1 MNRKYRSVLLWSTV
15 YVIILGIGYG
25 MIWLV
30 SGLSNQNGE
39 VVDIQ
44 INDKDFS
51 AGPSDGEITLV
62 EYSDFQC
69 PACAVWYPILNQLKS
84 DAEIKDQLRIIYR
97 FFPLS
102 QIHTNAE
109 LSSRSAY
116 AAGQQ
121 NKFWE
126 YHDLLFEKQEEWSG
140 LSTSLARERFI
151 AYAEAV
157 GVDRERFISDTD
169 STESKKAV
177 QDSYNEGSKF
187 GVNSTPTFF
196 VNGVKLR
203 SVKSYEELKS
213 VLLSSRATPN
223 P

>member
-1 MNRKYRSVLLWSTV
+1 MS
-15 YVIILGIGYG
+15 VIILGIGYG

-116 AAGQQ
+116 AAGKQ

-126 YHDLLFEKQEEWSG
+126 YHDVLFEKQEEWSK
-140 LSTSLARERFI
+140 LSTPLAKERFI

-169 STESKKAV
+169 SSEARKVIK
-177 QDSYNEGSKF
+177 DSYDKGVRL

-203 SVKSYEELKS
+203 STKSYEELKS
-213 VLLSSRATPN
+213 VLLSSRATPTSQ
-223 P
+223 

>member
-1 MNRKYRSVLLWSTV
+1 MNRKYRSVFLWSTV
-15 YVIILGIGYG
+15 SVIILGIGYG

-140 LSTSLARERFI
+140 LSTSLARERESAPFFLFFKKNG
-151 AYAEAV
+151 A
-157 GVDRERFISDTD
+157 DSQPLWLERGLLLMPRRL
-169 STESKKAV
+169 ESIGKDLFPIRIPQNQKKRCRTAIM
-177 QDSYNEGSKF
+177 
-187 GVNSTPTFF
+187 
-196 VNGVKLR
+196 R
-203 SVKSYEELKS
+203 
-213 VLLSSRATPN
+213 
-223 P
+223 

>member
-1 MNRKYRSVLLWSTV
+1 MA
-15 YVIILGIGYG
+15 VIILGIGYG

-30 SGLSNQNGE
+30 STASVKDE
-39 VVDIQ
+39 EAVDIQ
-44 INDKDFS
+44 VSKEDFS
-51 AGPSDGEITLV
+51 AGPSEASIVLV

-69 PACAVWYPILNQLKS
+69 PACAVWYPILQQLKS
-84 DAEIKDQLRIIYR
+84 DADIKNELRIVYR

-223 P
+223 PK